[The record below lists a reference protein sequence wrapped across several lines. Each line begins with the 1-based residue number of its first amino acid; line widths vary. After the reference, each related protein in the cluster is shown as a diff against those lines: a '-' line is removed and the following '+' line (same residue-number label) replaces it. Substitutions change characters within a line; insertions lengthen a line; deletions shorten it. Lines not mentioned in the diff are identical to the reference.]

1 MDPVPG
7 AVDAMSQAT
16 CSSIAVS
23 RVSWGAGVAAGGRDG
38 WVWVWVAIDMHPS
51 VALAQLIRHGVKTAC
66 AR

>member
-1 MDPVPG
+1 MDPVSR

-16 CSSIAVS
+16 CSSVAVS

-38 WVWVWVAIDMHPS
+38 WVWVAMDMDPS
-51 VALAQLIRHGVKTAC
+51 VALAQLIRHGVKAAS